1 MGELAGKQRANL
13 VTISEW
19 RLYELLGNE
28 RELDEMDFRNTI
40 LNQKVANLQLQLQ
53 DLREDKKTEEK

>member
-28 RELDEMDFRNTI
+28 RELDEMDFQNII
-40 LNQKVANLQLQLQ
+40 LNQKVANLQSQLQ

>member
-40 LNQKVANLQLQLQ
+40 LNQKVANLQSQLQ

>member
-28 RELDEMDFRNTI
+28 RELDEMDFQNII